1 MEAAKYV
8 SELVEKARV
17 AQAVIE
23 NYTQE
28 QVDALCKAM
37 AKAIF
42 DNAEPLARMAVDET
56 GMGVYEDKVNKNKGK
71 ARVIWSDMK
80 GGKSVGIIRQLPE
93 LGLTEVAKPMGVVGA
108 ITPTTNPIVTPM
120 CNAMFAL
127 KGRNAII
134 VGPHPRSKKCSTRA
148 CELMQEAIVKLGAPA
163 DLLQCV
169 AEPTIEISGEIM
181 KQCDVCISTGGA
193 GMVKAAYA
201 SGKPAYGVGGGNVQC
216 IIDDDVDLEKVV
228 PMIVAGRKFDN
239 GIICSGEQTA
249 ITPAAMYDDMVKTFQ
264 KNGAYYVEKPE
275 EIDAVRNVIF
285 PGGKMNKD
293 AVGQSA
299 QHIAKMAGLTVP
311 ADTVVLLVKVEKAGA
326 GEPFSKEKMCPCIAA
341 YRYNTWEEAVAIAN
355 ANLNVEGKGHSVCI
369 HSYNDAHIDYA
380 AETLP
385 VSRFLINQICSTNN
399 GGSFFIHDPPLLV
412 LRVFLVPI
420 RRDSG
425 EVFAGASFGLPRC
438 PDFLAGVLGVHFIEY
453 VADGGKLAVPAHTV
467 HTVIDGNKVDA
478 VLWKQ
483 HFRIHP
489 DLQIVT
495 PEPAHI
501 LNDNAL
507 DLARLDVGKHPLESG
522 PVE

>member
-216 IIDDDVDLEKVV
+216 IIDETWTW
-228 PMIVAGRKFDN
+228 RR
-239 GIICSGEQTA
+239 S
-249 ITPAAMYDDMVKTFQ
+249 
-264 KNGAYYVEKPE
+264 
-275 EIDAVRNVIF
+275 F
-285 PGGKMNKD
+285 P
-293 AVGQSA
+293 
-299 QHIAKMAGLTVP
+299 
-311 ADTVVLLVKVEKAGA
+311 
-326 GEPFSKEKMCPCIAA
+326 
-341 YRYNTWEEAVAIAN
+341 
-355 ANLNVEGKGHSVCI
+355 
-369 HSYNDAHIDYA
+369 
-380 AETLP
+380 
-385 VSRFLINQICSTNN
+385 
-399 GGSFFIHDPPLLV
+399 
-412 LRVFLVPI
+412 
-420 RRDSG
+420 
-425 EVFAGASFGLPRC
+425 
-438 PDFLAGVLGVHFIEY
+438 
-453 VADGGKLAVPAHTV
+453 
-467 HTVIDGNKVDA
+467 
-478 VLWKQ
+478 
-483 HFRIHP
+483 
-489 DLQIVT
+489 
-495 PEPAHI
+495 
-501 LNDNAL
+501 
-507 DLARLDVGKHPLESG
+507 
-522 PVE
+522 

>member
-193 GMVKAAYA
+193 GMVKAVYS
-201 SGKPAYGVGGGNVQC
+201 SGRPGMGVGPGNCQA
-216 IIDDDVDLEKVV
+216 IIDEDYDDMAGACSAIVQNRSFDL
-228 PMIVAGRKFDN
+228 
-239 GIICSGEQTA
+239 GIPCIGEQTA
-249 ITPAAMYDDMVKTFQ
+249 HVPAAREEEFKKAMVAA
-264 KNGAYYVEKPE
+264 GSYLVEDE
-275 EIDAVRNVIF
+275 ETIAKFRELFF
-285 PGGKMNKD
+285 PGGKPYMNRKFVGHTVQQVGAMIGLEIPADRIGICLKCQSKGTEDLLNKEILCSITRYRTYETFEDGVDAACHHLLDWEGAGHSSSIWSHNEEHISYAANRVPVGRLHVNQPTRGNNNGLNMTVTVGCGSWGNNSICENLQYYHLMNKTK
-293 AVGQSA
+293 V
-299 QHIAKMAGLTVP
+299 TV
-311 ADTVVLLVKVEKAGA
+311 
-326 GEPFSKEKMCPCIAA
+326 
-341 YRYNTWEEAVAIAN
+341 
-355 ANLNVEGKGHSVCI
+355 
-369 HSYNDAHIDYA
+369 
-380 AETLP
+380 TLP
-385 VSRFLINQICSTNN
+385 NKRMPKDTDWNDFDIC
-399 GGSFFIHDPPLLV
+399 PV
-412 LRVFLVPI
+412 LE
-420 RRDSG
+420 D
-425 EVFAGASFGLPRC
+425 
-438 PDFLAGVLGVHFIEY
+438 
-453 VADGGKLAVPAHTV
+453 
-467 HTVIDGNKVDA
+467 
-478 VLWKQ
+478 
-483 HFRIHP
+483 
-489 DLQIVT
+489 
-495 PEPAHI
+495 
-501 LNDNAL
+501 
-507 DLARLDVGKHPLESG
+507 
-522 PVE
+522 

>member
-1 MEAAKYV
+1 
-8 SELVEKARV
+8 
-17 AQAVIE
+17 
-23 NYTQE
+23 
-28 QVDALCKAM
+28 
-37 AKAIF
+37 
-42 DNAEPLARMAVDET
+42 
-56 GMGVYEDKVNKNKGK
+56 
-71 ARVIWSDMK
+71 
-80 GGKSVGIIRQLPE
+80 
-93 LGLTEVAKPMGVVGA
+93 
-108 ITPTTNPIVTPM
+108 
-120 CNAMFAL
+120 
-127 KGRNAII
+127 
-134 VGPHPRSKKCSTRA
+134 
-148 CELMQEAIVKLGAPA
+148 
-163 DLLQCV
+163 
-169 AEPTIEISGEIM
+169 
-181 KQCDVCISTGGA
+181 
-193 GMVKAAYA
+193 MVKAAYA

-399 GGSFFIHDPPLLV
+399 GGSFFNSLSATTTLGCGSWGNNSISENLSWRHLFNV
-412 LRVFLVPI
+412 SRV
-420 RRDSG
+420 
-425 EVFAGASFGLPRC
+425 A
-438 PDFLAGVLGVHFIEY
+438 
-453 VADGGKLAVPAHTV
+453 
-467 HTVIDGNKVDA
+467 KVRPGSTMPTDEEI
-478 VLWKQ
+478 W
-483 HFRIHP
+483 
-489 DLQIVT
+489 
-495 PEPAHI
+495 
-501 LNDNAL
+501 
-507 DLARLDVGKHPLESG
+507 G
-522 PVE
+522 